1 MALKAE
7 QKGEDYRKNAWMA
20 HMELIRG
27 ITLIAVMTL
36 AIFSSPQLSAGVP
49 LRESLILFAVCIVY
63 YGFAFRL
70 LYRIALK
77 RRVLIRF
84 FKHFQSVFNLLLI
97 SALVHFT
104 GGINS
109 FYTFLFVLEVLVSNF
124 LMPQEDCY
132 LEASLAWMTY
142 FLLLLLES
150 LGVLPHV
157 PEPISAYRF
166 WDMEA
171 ILFSVF
177 QLLIVLYGITWLG
190 GYLHIFLQF
199 RGRELEKMVETLED
213 QNLSLTEMS
222 ITDSLTGLYNRRY
235 FFQRLLEEIKRAERY
250 HHPMSLIMAD
260 IDHFKKINDSHGHP
274 CGDTILREF
283 SELFKNSGRAV
294 DVAARYGGEEFAL
307 ILPET
312 SSDDAKAL
320 AERLCLRIAEHPF
333 PGPGGEFELMLTAS
347 LGLASYPTEAATPEE
362 LIEKADSALYR
373 AKQQGRNRVCLSG
386 EKTHSAT

>member
-1 MALKAE
+1 VTLKAE
-7 QKGEDYRKNAWMA
+7 QKGENFRENAWMA

-27 ITLIAVMTL
+27 VTLIAVMAL
-36 AIFSSPQLSAGVP
+36 AILSSPQLSAGVP
-49 LRESLILFAVCIVY
+49 LRESLVLFAVCIVY
-63 YGFAFRL
+63 YGFVFHL

-77 RRVLIRF
+77 RRWLLRL
-84 FKHFQSVFNLLLI
+84 FKHFQSVLNLLLI

-109 FYTFLFVLEVLVSNF
+109 FYTFLFVLEVLISNF

-132 LEASLAWMTY
+132 LEATLAWMAY

-150 LGVLPHV
+150 LAILPHV
-157 PEPISAYRF
+157 PEPVSAYRF

-171 ILFSVF
+171 ILLSVF

-213 QNLSLTEMS
+213 QNLVLTEMS

-235 FFQRLLEEIKRAERY
+235 FFQRLLEEIKRSERY

-260 IDHFKKINDSHGHP
+260 IDYFKRINDSCGHP

-283 SELFKNSGRAV
+283 SEILKNSGRAV
-294 DVAARYGGEEFAL
+294 DVAARYGGEEFVL

-312 SSDDAKAL
+312 SSDEAKIL
-320 AERLCLRIAEHPF
+320 AERLRLRIAEHPF
-333 PGPGGEFELMLTAS
+333 PGSGGEFELMLTAS

-386 EKTHSAT
+386 EK

>member
-1 MALKAE
+1 
-7 QKGEDYRKNAWMA
+7 MA

-27 ITLIAVMTL
+27 VALIAVMAL
-36 AIFSSPQLSAGVP
+36 AILSSPQLSAGVP

-70 LYRIALK
+70 LYRIVLK
-77 RRVLIRF
+77 RRVLLRL
-84 FKHFQSVFNLLLI
+84 FKHFQSVLNLLLI

-109 FYTFLFVLEVLVSNF
+109 FYTFLFVLEVLISNF

-132 LEASLAWMTY
+132 LEASLAWMAY

-171 ILFSVF
+171 ILISVF
-177 QLLIVLYGITWLG
+177 QLFIVLYGITWLG

-199 RGRELEKMVETLED
+199 RGKELEKIVETLED
-213 QNLSLTEMS
+213 QNLLLTEMS

-235 FFQRLLEEIKRAERY
+235 FFQRLLEEINRSERY

-260 IDHFKKINDSHGHP
+260 IDHFKKINDFYGHP
-274 CGDTILREF
+274 YGDLVLREF

-294 DVAARYGGEEFAL
+294 DVAARYGGEEFVL

-312 SSDDAKAL
+312 TSDDAKIL
-320 AERLCLRIAEHPF
+320 AERIRFRIAEHPF
-333 PGPGGEFELMLTAS
+333 PCSGGENKLKLTAS
-347 LGLASYPTEAATPEE
+347 FGLASYPTEAVTPEE
-362 LIEKADSALYR
+362 LIEKVDSALYR
-373 AKQQGRNRVCLSG
+373 AKHQGRNRVCLSG
-386 EKTHSAT
+386 DKVHPAT